1 MTIKRKQCKAFLF
14 LFLCVC
20 SLQGSD
26 AFRVGSSVLSTPRPD
41 PKNPIFIARTRGRQV
56 TERSMLSEAF
66 LTVENFYITSP
77 YVAAAI
83 TCGVK
88 ASAADFV
95 AQKRQIRKREEVT
108 GSVKS
113 TFQSARNVAFL
124 IYGALYQGMAQEF
137 IYNDL
142 YPMWFGTSSMPLT
155 VLKKTVFDV
164 FVQTPLL
171 TLPIAYFFKAI
182 VFQHS
187 PREAIRRYVEDVTK
201 KGLLQKYVLLWAPV
215 QCLTFSVIPPHL
227 RISFIAFVSFFW
239 LIIFSSVSGK
249 RQEIKTR
256 DSDTCDLVDGTTCN
270 IDG

>member
-1 MTIKRKQCKAFLF
+1 
-14 LFLCVC
+14 
-20 SLQGSD
+20 
-26 AFRVGSSVLSTPRPD
+26 
-41 PKNPIFIARTRGRQV
+41 
-56 TERSMLSEAF
+56 MLSEAF

-108 GSVKS
+108 GSVKT

-124 IYGALYQGMAQEF
+124 IYGALYQGVAQEF

-142 YPMWFGTSSMPLT
+142 YPMWFGTSSMPLI
-155 VLKKTVFDV
+155 VLKKTAFDV

-187 PREAIRRYVEDVTK
+187 PIEAIRRYVEDVTK

-215 QCLTFSVIPPHL
+215 QCLTFSVVPPHL

-249 RQEIKTR
+249 RQEINAKE
-256 DSDTCDLVDGTTCN
+256 SDTCDLVDGTTCN